1 MSDLEA
7 QIEAIRVNLIKG
19 MSNKRAGKKP
29 TMDEVAIID
38 AYNQL
43 DYLRIEAKAHLDRD
57 RKMKAELADEIH
69 GVVLCLQADS
79 VAIHQGLLSEPDA
92 LEEHWNGLKHY
103 ADSLETIQAAKS
115 QRRVCSGRP
124 QGTS

>member
-1 MSDLEA
+1 MTDDLAA

-57 RKMKAELADEIH
+57 RKMKAELADGER
-69 GVVLCLQADS
+69 
-79 VAIHQGLLSEPDA
+79 
-92 LEEHWNGLKHY
+92 
-103 ADSLETIQAAKS
+103 ETIAILSYQSYIEDQTRKDK
-115 QRRVCSGRP
+115 RRLRSRGKGHSPIGDDSGCRC
-124 QGTS
+124 G